1 MNLKIARMCKFYYL
15 TGIIMIQDQN
25 DHKQRGAVGAR
36 RAHNPEVGG
45 SKPFAAR
52 NIFVFVDSSIFI
64 KNGII
69 PLAPI

>member
-1 MNLKIARMCKFYYL
+1 
-15 TGIIMIQDQN
+15 MIQDQN